1 MVKTTS
7 STSASINNRSL
18 LVNKT
23 LSQVHLESEDEQQ
36 TITVAITLLL
46 LISFLGSIA
55 NFLVLKAI
63 FSQKRRKLHE
73 YLMLNLVATDAGTC
87 LVGIPLDVAEQVIG
101 KFPYGVALC
110 HVIYPFQSALVYSSV
125 MTLLFMCVECYR
137 LIVTPLKPRLR
148 VKTGLTIIAA
158 IWLLSC
164 LMVLPLSLALRLK
177 GSYCIE
183 EWPNAYSGKVF
194 TLTIF
199 TLLYLIPLV
208 IMTFLYAFMIDVLTK
223 DTASLKR
230 RWKRKSR
237 TISQESVYVRM
248 ERNFTIVKVFV
259 IAVVVFAVCMLPTH
273 ITWLWHDFGSGSE
286 RPELFGNVATFSNIL
301 MYANSVFNPVIFGSM
316 MIDAKTL
323 VKLCRSLLCCRCGR
337 NNRDP
342 KQVFALKVRSPS
354 MSAQLQRGS
363 FCLSLSKASEIF
375 NSGNNETVR
384 ATKITVKNTDQW

>member
-7 STSASINNRSL
+7 STLASINNRSL

-23 LSQVHLESEDEQQ
+23 LSKVHLEREDEEQ
-36 TITVAITLLL
+36 TITIAIFL
-46 LISFLGSIA
+46 LIVIAFLGSVA

-63 FSQKRRKLHE
+63 FSHKRRKLHE

-87 LVGIPLDVAEQVIG
+87 LVSIPLDVAEQVIG
-101 KFPYGVALC
+101 EFPYEAALC

-125 MTLLFMCVECYR
+125 MTLLFMCIERYR
-137 LIVTPLKPRLR
+137 LIVSPLKPRIR

-158 IWLLSC
+158 IWLLSF

-177 GSYCIE
+177 GTHCLE
-183 EWPNAYSGKVF
+183 EWPNVYSGKVF

-230 RWKRKSR
+230 RWRRKSK
-237 TISQESVYVRM
+237 TLSQESVDMRM

-259 IAVVVFAVCMLPTH
+259 FAVIVFAVCMLPTH
-273 ITWLWHDFGSGSE
+273 ITWMWHDFGSGSK
-286 RPELFGNVATFSNIL
+286 RPELFSKVATFSNIL
-301 MYANSVFNPVIFGSM
+301 MYVNSVFNPFIFGSM
-316 MIDAKTL
+316 LIDAKTL
-323 VKLCRSLLCCRCGR
+323 KKLCRSLLCCRCGR
-337 NNRDP
+337 NKREF
-342 KQVFALKVRSPS
+342 KQVFDLQIRSPS

-375 NSGNNETVR
+375 NSENNETVR
-384 ATKITVKNTDQW
+384 ATKITMKNSN

>member
-7 STSASINNRSL
+7 STLASLNNRSL

-23 LSQVHLESEDEQQ
+23 LSKVHLEREDEEQ
-36 TITVAITLLL
+36 TITIAIFL
-46 LISFLGSIA
+46 LILIAFLASVA

-63 FSQKRRKLHE
+63 FSHKRRKLHE

-87 LVGIPLDVAEQVIG
+87 LVSIPLDVVEQVIG
-101 KFPYGVALC
+101 EFPYGAALC

-125 MTLLFMCVECYR
+125 MTLLFMCIERYR
-137 LIVTPLKPRLR
+137 LIVSPLKPRIR

-158 IWLLSC
+158 IWLLSF

-177 GSYCIE
+177 GTHCLE
-183 EWPNAYSGKVF
+183 EWPNVYSGKVF

-230 RWKRKSR
+230 RWRRKSK
-237 TISQESVYVRM
+237 TLSQESVDMRM

-259 IAVVVFAVCMLPTH
+259 FAVIAFAVCMLPTH
-273 ITWLWHDFGSGSE
+273 ITWLWHDFGSGSK
-286 RPELFGNVATFSNIL
+286 RPELFSKVATFSNIL
-301 MYANSVFNPVIFGSM
+301 MYVNSVFNPFIFGSM
-316 MIDAKTL
+316 LIDAKTL
-323 VKLCRSLLCCRCGR
+323 KKLCRSLLCCRRGR
-337 NNRDP
+337 NKREF
-342 KQVFALKVRSPS
+342 KQVFDLQIRSPS

-375 NSGNNETVR
+375 NSENNETVR
-384 ATKITVKNTDQW
+384 ATKITMKNSDLW

>member
-7 STSASINNRSL
+7 STLASLNNRSL

-23 LSQVHLESEDEQQ
+23 LSKVHLEREDEEQ
-36 TITVAITLLL
+36 TITIAIFL
-46 LISFLGSIA
+46 LILIAFLASVA

-63 FSQKRRKLHE
+63 FSHKRRKLHE

-87 LVGIPLDVAEQVIG
+87 LVSIPLDVVEQVIG
-101 KFPYGVALC
+101 EFPYGAAFC

-125 MTLLFMCVECYR
+125 MTLLFMCIERYR
-137 LIVTPLKPRLR
+137 LIVSPLKPRIR

-158 IWLLSC
+158 IWLLSF

-177 GSYCIE
+177 GTHCLE
-183 EWPNAYSGKVF
+183 EWPNVYSGKVF

-230 RWKRKSR
+230 RWRRKSK
-237 TISQESVYVRM
+237 TLSQESVDMRM

-259 IAVVVFAVCMLPTH
+259 FAVIAFAVCMLPTH
-273 ITWLWHDFGSGSE
+273 ITWLWHDFGSGSK
-286 RPELFGNVATFSNIL
+286 RPELFSKVATFSNIL
-301 MYANSVFNPVIFGSM
+301 MYVNSVFNPFIFGSM
-316 MIDAKTL
+316 LIDAKTL
-323 VKLCRSLLCCRCGR
+323 NKLCRSLLCCRRGR
-337 NNRDP
+337 NKREF
-342 KQVFALKVRSPS
+342 KQVFDLQIRSPS

-375 NSGNNETVR
+375 NSENNETVR
-384 ATKITVKNTDQW
+384 ATKITMKNSD